1 MDTSSEKYRLI
12 KKPGVVIYEEA
23 MALQDAAYGSRWE
36 AAGQAEG
43 DLKYDVQ
50 LLVDS
55 KMTVGQW
62 TKWDSKDNSQW
73 LQSIVSVWSLC
84 VGFQHMYCITT
95 SQVLM

>member
-1 MDTSSEKYRLI
+1 LGEYWPRIKYTIEGYLRSRRQAQQQGMDTRSEKYRLI

-62 TKWDSKDNSQW
+62 TK
-73 LQSIVSVWSLC
+73 
-84 VGFQHMYCITT
+84 
-95 SQVLM
+95 